1 MPNITK
7 LPTMNKKTIL
17 FLFGLFAFAFLVLP
31 IFVHPAI
38 AQTSASLVVDQ
49 PPAIVMTAETVAT
62 PFIVSFAQTHPW
74 LATVLTIMAA
84 IGSVAKPIMTAIEIV
99 VQNFPP
105 EEEEVKKA
113 EASTA
118 FKIVAWLL
126 DFFTR
131 IKIGPQFKASPPKS

>member
-7 LPTMNKKTIL
+7 LPTMNKKTVL
-17 FLFGLFAFAFLVLP
+17 FLFGLLAFGLWALP
-31 IFVHPAI
+31 ISLH
-38 AQTSASLVVDQ
+38 AQTSAPLVADQ
-49 PPAIVMTAETVAT
+49 PPAIVVTAETVAT
-62 PFIVSFAQTHPW
+62 PFIVSFAQAHPW
-74 LATVLTIMAA
+74 LATVLTVMAA
-84 IGSVAKPIMTAIEIV
+84 IGSVAKPIMTGIEIT

-105 EEEEVKKA
+105 EEEELQKA

-131 IKIGPQFKASPPKS
+131 IKIGPQFKATPPKS